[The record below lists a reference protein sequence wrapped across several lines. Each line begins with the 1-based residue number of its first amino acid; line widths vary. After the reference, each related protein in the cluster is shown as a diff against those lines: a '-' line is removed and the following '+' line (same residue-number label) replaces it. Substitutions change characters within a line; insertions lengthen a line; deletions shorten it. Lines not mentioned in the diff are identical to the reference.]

1 MGVGVA
7 HALHVAAVAH
17 QCREAVGLVGEEHS
31 AAGGMADGVEEG
43 VVGHQVE
50 AFQVERLDGK
60 GAVPCIFFPAE
71 ECAGV
76 EQVVAGF
83 EGSQGQG
90 VARARGLEVVVLG
103 GFCVGVCQVASH
115 FGLIGGLPVVVVELG
130 MQCHPF
136 ILAVDAFGRHMQ
148 AVATGGGGG
157 EHHQFLYQLVEVVVA
172 ARHQVAVQ
180 PPAPQP
186 FAHDVSPTAVALGA
200 ESHQG
205 AVGGVPSD
213 FGIEERL
220 HSRCGAVVAERGCQR
235 GEGFNASADVG
246 IDGKEGE
253 GIVAAGCHF
262 LRHTPFGG
270 NLHAA
275 VQRVETGHVGLCADN
290 VHQGQGG
297 GERLHPAEPF
307 GIAGHIVK
315 DGHIPVLHLL
325 AFGGGGPEGRGKH
338 LHRIVGVAFDSL
350 FQRSEVGMGGCGHN
364 GHFAPTVQHFDN
376 HRAAVVGRGGLA
388 GRGRQGDSVAL
399 QPCAV
404 GVEGDVERL
413 AEAIVGKR
421 HGLGDYRPAFV
432 RHRQG
437 GAFAL
442 QKVGAYGDLHGELAA
457 RIGYPVASHFRH
469 PGIAPAG
476 GVAQCTMP
484 SLISTTAPT
493 LRPA

>member
-1 MGVGVA
+1 M
-7 HALHVAAVAH
+7 
-17 QCREAVGLVGEEHS
+17 
-31 AAGGMADGVEEG
+31 
-43 VVGHQVE
+43 
-50 AFQVERLDGK
+50 
-60 GAVPCIFFPAE
+60 
-71 ECAGV
+71 
-76 EQVVAGF
+76 
-83 EGSQGQG
+83 
-90 VARARGLEVVVLG
+90 
-103 GFCVGVCQVASH
+103 
-115 FGLIGGLPVVVVELG
+115 
-130 MQCHPF
+130 
-136 ILAVDAFGRHMQ
+136 
-148 AVATGGGGG
+148 
-157 EHHQFLYQLVEVVVA
+157 
-172 ARHQVAVQ
+172 
-180 PPAPQP
+180 
-186 FAHDVSPTAVALGA
+186 
-200 ESHQG
+200 
-205 AVGGVPSD
+205 PSD

-235 GEGFNASADVG
+235 GQGFNASADVG
-246 IDGKEGE
+246 IDRKEGE

-364 GHFAPTVQHFDN
+364 GHFAPTVQHLDN

-404 GVEGDVERL
+404 GIEGDVERL
-413 AEAIVGKR
+413 AKTIFGKR

-442 QKVGAYGDLHGELAA
+442 QKVGAYGHLHGELAA
-457 RIGYPVASHFRH
+457 RIGYPVAPHFRH

-476 GVAQCTMP
+476 GVAQSDGVYRHPEGCCGSFGICSAVDNAVAHQHHGTH
-484 SLISTTAPT
+484 IAPCIAVAHR
-493 LRPA
+493 LQRGGNIGAAASERVVHHFVLLLHLLDARGDGLLLDGDRLAHVAHHHHHGPLVAAHFAFQHRPHQQQGEDGNRRKPQHRQGYGSPAVAVGLLVVQPV